1 MQRNL
6 FDIQGKA
13 ADGQDKEVILWSALE
28 IPRPDLFLQ
37 VREDHTLTLT
47 RSQLLKVKEAHAFT
61 RQICLQYMHH

>member
-1 MQRNL
+1 MLRELEEKRKRSVSAMQQNL

-13 ADGQDKEVILWSALE
+13 ADGQDKVVILKSALE

-47 RSQLLKVKEAHAFT
+47 RSQLLKV
-61 RQICLQYMHH
+61 